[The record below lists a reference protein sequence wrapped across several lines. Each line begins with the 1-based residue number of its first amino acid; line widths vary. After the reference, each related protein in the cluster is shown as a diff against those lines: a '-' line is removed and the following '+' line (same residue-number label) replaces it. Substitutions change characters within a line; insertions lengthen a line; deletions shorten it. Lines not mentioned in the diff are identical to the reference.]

1 MEEPYLIAEVTQLDK
16 PAEQG
21 IVASAFI
28 NSSISI
34 Y

>member
-1 MEEPYLIAEVTQLDK
+1 MEEPYLIAEVTRLDK

-21 IVASAFI
+21 IIWKCVFD
-28 NSSISI
+28 